1 MNPDPNAVQAIT
13 EHAIVGHVAAYMIA
27 LAALAA
33 IGFLLFFWRRQ
44 RTRTFAQQ
52 VK

>member
-1 MNPDPNAVQAIT
+1 MNPDPNTVQAVS
-13 EHAIVGHVAAYMIA
+13 EHAAVGHAAAFLIA
-27 LAALAA
+27 FAALAA
-33 IGFLLFFWRRQ
+33 IGFLLFFWRRH

>member
-1 MNPDPNAVQAIT
+1 MNPDPNAVQAVT
-13 EHAIVGHVAAYMIA
+13 EHAAVGHAAAYLIA

-33 IGFLLFFWRRQ
+33 IGFLLFFWRRH
-44 RTRTFAQQ
+44 RARTFAQQ

>member
-1 MNPDPNAVQAIT
+1 VHAVV
-13 EHAIVGHVAAYMIA
+13 EHAAVGQAAAFLIA

-33 IGFLLFFWRRQ
+33 IGFLLFFWRRHRA
-44 RTRTFAQQ
+44 RTLAQQ